1 MKSAL
6 YKICSNDVVKGLV
19 TAILAAVI
27 MTVWSVVS
35 QNGFDAFATDWSE
48 VAKSVINVS
57 IVSFFAYII
66 KNLLT
71 DENGR
76 VLGVFGN

>member
-27 MTVWSVVS
+27 MTIWSVVS
-35 QNGFDAFATDWSE
+35 QNGFDAFATDWAE
-48 VAKSVINVS
+48 VTKSVINVS

>member
-6 YKICSNDVVKGLV
+6 YKLCSNDVVKGLV
-19 TAILAAVI
+19 TAVLAAVI

-35 QNGFDAFATDWSE
+35 QNGFDAFATDWTE
-48 VAKSVINVS
+48 VLKSVVNVS

-76 VLGVFGN
+76 VLGVFGE